1 MMRENDF
8 SEDRP
13 KRQSP
18 AGSGRQF
25 WTAITSVFCLVLV
38 LFFGAT
44 TAHGATAEI
53 QTIAPGQSFERL
65 ESGAV
70 YFNPPAA
77 GPASVEAS
85 LSAYRNDQFT
95 PEFSSKSGAN
105 AFERGL
111 WIAFEMEYPRTGG
124 DTPLRGVIGL
134 GGIFVVH
141 PEVFVFRGNGSP
153 VEVLASKAT
162 DHGTLAPRHLTYLG
176 TASLDIEPGD
186 RLLVLI
192 HTSQADRPNIGFF
205 REGELGSNQ
214 IVATLIKGGFT
225 FVLLFIGVT
234 LAVISIA
241 TGRTIGLLIAVG
253 YCLVM
258 IQNDASLFTTT
269 YVGDAWLARQVWE
282 VITLIT
288 IFYLYYCFLY
298 SFREEI
304 RLGTNRAYAIA
315 LGLLPLP
322 LVWIAYRS
330 DSTADIMWAFYLAL
344 FLFAGTITFK
354 FDIARPLRIAA
365 GLLVIGAS
373 LGAVLTDPFYMG
385 RSLPDLTLEFIRELL
400 RTMAAL
406 ALLILL
412 LVDVQRN
419 RQERASAA
427 RERIAA
433 LEAQAETDRRLLQ
446 TERQYARA
454 RESAARRKAQLA
466 AASHDIRQP
475 IVGLRN
481 ALATEVENLSAPLRA
496 RLGEAIDYLEHLT
509 EEYSDRDKH
518 ASDRAALQE
527 EEPYSLDL
535 ITRAVG
541 DMFGAE
547 ADKGGVRLI
556 INGADCRTNVPALA
570 LIRAT
575 SNLVSNAL
583 RHAEAR
589 TIQLEVRHNGTCEIA
604 VSDDGKGM
612 DEATLAVVQQ
622 PGAKGDNSSGDGL
635 GLAIVTDL
643 ARRYRFEFDIS
654 SEPGAGTR
662 AVLRL
667 PSTTS

>member
-1 MMRENDF
+1 MMGDSF
-8 SEDRP
+8 SGECLTR
-13 KRQSP
+13 RRV
-18 AGSGRQF
+18 AEL
-25 WTAITSVFCLVLV
+25 TSAACALAFCALLA
-38 LFFGAT
+38 FFLT
-44 TAHGATAEI
+44 PATAQAEI
-53 QTIAPGQSFERL
+53 AEPQQIASGQSFERL

-70 YFNPPAA
+70 YFNPPTTR
-77 GPASVEAS
+77 PASVSEA
-85 LSAYRNDQFT
+85 LAAYRNGEFS

-111 WIAFEMEYPRTGG
+111 WIAFEMEYPESGTG
-124 DTPLRGVIGL
+124 DPLRGVIGL

-141 PEVFVFRGNGSP
+141 PEVYVIRGNEP
-153 VEVLASKAT
+153 PIEMLATKAK
-162 DHGTLAPRHLTYLG
+162 DEGTLVPRHLTYLR
-176 TASLDIEPGD
+176 TVSLDIDPGD

-225 FVLLFIGVT
+225 FILLFIGVT

-241 TGRTIGLLIAVG
+241 TGRTIGLLIACG

-258 IQNDASLFTTT
+258 IQNDTSLFTTT
-269 YVGDAWLARQVWE
+269 YIRDARFARQVWE
-282 VITLIT
+282 AVTLIT

-298 SFREEI
+298 SFRKE
-304 RLGTNRAYAIA
+304 
-315 LGLLPLP
+315 LGLRASKAYSLVLKLLPWP

-330 DSTADIMWAFYLAL
+330 DSTADIMWAFYLSL
-344 FLFAGTITFK
+344 FMFAGTITFK

-365 GLLVIGAS
+365 GILVIGAS

-385 RSLPDLTLEFIRELL
+385 RSLPDLTLEFIRDLL
-400 RTMAAL
+400 RTMGAL

-419 RQERASAA
+419 RRERANTA

-481 ALATEVENLSAPLRA
+481 ALATEAESLSAPLRT
-496 RLGEAIDYLEHLT
+496 RLGEAIDYLERLT
-509 EEYSDRDKH
+509 EEYSDRETQVNAKKG
-518 ASDRAALQE
+518 LQKE
-527 EEPYSLDL
+527 ESYSLDL

-541 DMFGAE
+541 DMFGGE
-547 ADKGGVRLI
+547 ADKAGIQLI
-556 INGADCRTNVPALA
+556 IKGADCRTQVPALA

-589 TIQLEVRHNGTCEIA
+589 AIQLEVRHNGTCEIV

-612 DEATLAVVQQ
+612 DKATLAAVQE
-622 PGAKGDNSSGDGL
+622 PGTKGDSSNGDGL

-654 SEPGAGTR
+654 SEPGIGTR

-667 PSTTS
+667 PSATD